1 MNLFRPRLVLIA
13 VLLLLPATAL
23 VCISAP
29 NLPAGGKVGDDV
41 LSLAHISEVALD
53 IQPLTRRLRDRGM
66 TAEKVVDAW
75 TEALSDAGIQVGED
89 DGETPVLRLE
99 TKASVE
105 EGLTG
110 ICFASYLKVLQPVHV
125 PRLNRT
131 LMVPTYV
138 YVMGG
143 MDSEQALADTATTAM
158 NILLNGFVDRV
169 ELASG
174 RVELEEREGG
184 E

>member
-1 MNLFRPRLVLIA
+1 MNLLRIRLALIA

-29 NLPAGGKVGDDV
+29 SLPGEAKLGDDV
-41 LSLAHISEVALD
+41 LSLAHITEVALD

-66 TAEKVVDAW
+66 SAAKIAAVWSETLA
-75 TEALSDAGIQVGED
+75 DAGIHVADD
-89 DGETPVLRLE
+89 DGKTPVLRLE

-125 PRLNRT
+125 PRLDRT

-143 MDSEQALADTATTAM
+143 MDSEQALSDTATAAL

-169 ELASG
+169 ALATA
-174 RVELEEREGG
+174 RVEREAEE
-184 E
+184 